1 MYSAEQIR
9 KIEIKKATFGG
20 YNMDEVDD
28 ILDEAADSIE
38 HLQKQVADA
47 KAQAQALSDKLD
59 TYSTS
64 ESSIHSAI
72 INAQRLAD
80 QTVKEASE
88 SAGHTLADANMKA
101 ELTIKDAQEK
111 ADAILAQAE
120 EKADAI
126 VNDAIAK
133 TESMIAAAHDSVA
146 RQQLLFD
153 KLKVETAQLKETVMQ
168 HYARQVELLDAM
180 PDEVPFDAERA
191 AQAIA
196 FAYDQVP
203 DYAAMADVS
212 RPSARVEEAA
222 VIADEDET
230 DYAKVLADAV
240 AASKEEMQDNDFVVS
255 VDEADL

>member
-9 KIEIKKATFGG
+9 KLEIKKSTFGG

-28 ILDEAADSIE
+28 VLDEAADSIE
-38 HLQKQVADA
+38 LLQKQLAE
-47 KAQAQALSDKLD
+47 AQAQAKALADKLD
-59 TYSTS
+59 AYSTS

-80 QTVKEASE
+80 QTIKEASE
-88 SAGHTLADANMKA
+88 SAGHTIADANMKA
-101 ELTIKDAQEK
+101 ELTVKEAEEK
-111 ADAILAQAE
+111 ANVILQQAE
-120 EKADAI
+120 EKADVV

-168 HYARQVELLDAM
+168 HYARQVELLTAM
-180 PDEVPFDAERA
+180 PDEVPFDAQRA

-196 FAYDQVP
+196 FAYDQLP
-203 DYAAMADVS
+203 DYNAMAAGA
-212 RPSARVEEAA
+212 RPVASVEEPA
-222 VIADEDET
+222 VCEESDET
-230 DYAKVLADAV
+230 DYARVLADAV
-240 AASKEEMQDNDFVVS
+240 AAAQ
-255 VDEADL
+255 DEAQKEAAVASAD